1 MTCDRGEGAGSAPPA
16 DEPHAR
22 SDRGATLTE
31 YALMFALVVI
41 VVLAGIDRLSD
52 GARNELS
59 SRGET
64 AVATGEPVGDLSVGS
79 PPTSVTTSTPPT
91 TPAGDVVAA
100 NVEPIEVTATSAGTG
115 NKWNMS
121 VLITVVDTTT
131 GEPLEGAVITGS
143 FEGDTRSCTTDAT
156 GTCPLTR
163 ERIPQGTATM
173 SFTLQTVVYEN
184 SSGAPPPA
192 ITFPPGSTVTA
203 NEP

>member
-1 MTCDRGEGAGSAPPA
+1 MTWPARNATPA
-16 DEPHAR
+16 DESHAR
-22 SDRGATLTE
+22 SERGATLTE
-31 YALMFALVVI
+31 YALMFGLVVI

-52 GARNELS
+52 GARDELS

-64 AVATGEPVGDLSVGS
+64 AVATGEPVGDLTIGS
-79 PPTSVTTSTPPT
+79 PPTSATTLTPPT

-100 NVEPIEVTATSAGTG
+100 NVEPIQVTATSAGTG

-121 VLITVVDTTT
+121 VLITVVDTST

-163 ERIPQGTATM
+163 ERIAQGTTTM

-184 SSGAPPPA
+184 ASGAPPPA
-192 ITFPPGSTVTA
+192 ITFPPQSTVTA
-203 NEP
+203 NQP